1 MSQTEMLTTPVTEG
15 SAERPT
21 LRQRL
26 RKVEAAYTR
35 RSLLLI
41 APLLLFVIVSFLFPI
56 ASILGKSVT
65 NPELSATLP
74 ETVAQLAHWDGKTV
88 PDEATFTALVT
99 DLRHA
104 RRDRKSTRLNSSHT

>member
-1 MSQTEMLTTPVTEG
+1 VLSTCEKRNQNPQREKIMSQTEMLTTPVPDDAASG
-15 SAERPT
+15 PT

-56 ASILGKSVT
+56 ASI
-65 NPELSATLP
+65 
-74 ETVAQLAHWDGKTV
+74 W
-88 PDEATFTALVT
+88 
-99 DLRHA
+99 A
-104 RRDRKSTRLNSSHT
+104 RA